1 MTRVFL
7 SFLALTTGTFGATLT
22 ATLKPATVNLGKS
35 ATLTLVCEG
44 GIATTVEQTAAA
56 RNLALSFVDSTKSID
71 IVGGVT
77 RESATFTYQ
86 VTPRVA
92 GRFAVPAFKAM
103 VGNREIRSDAIIL
116 TVLDTDGNNTPKN
129 IAKTPPPALLRVQTT
144 ATKVYA
150 GQVFP
155 VSMEL
160 LAQGLRQ
167 SHLPV
172 PQLVTEG
179 IRFTRI
185 RPEYRQASARSLNG
199 ILYQNVFLFETGAV
213 AMKPGK
219 LNLIFELDVI
229 VMDYRQDVFGR
240 QRNLHLTSDPIT
252 IEVLPLPT
260 NGRPEHFTGAVGQ
273 YQMTAT
279 VEPNSA
285 QVGDPMELRI
295 SLAGKGTLDN
305 TPAPDPAAWQGFKT
319 HPATSEIQYT
329 DLRHLSSRKQ
339 FKRMIIPTDPKL
351 THVPALQFSY
361 FDPATAQ
368 YVTLTSPPTPVKI
381 AGSTPPPNPRG
392 DPPGLNELTPAD
404 DTPAIQTIR
413 YSPGRLAQMQPPLI
427 ARPWFL
433 AIPGVSLLALIVAFG
448 WRQRVKYYEAHPEA
462 VRRHHVRRLTRNTLR
477 QLQSDSCQKNAAEFY
492 EGVQLIL
499 REQIGRAIDQ
509 PAAGLTANSMLA
521 APLNLPEEAQTALT
535 RLLEQE
541 EVTRFSGAIATPNVD
556 AALNDLN
563 CVLRALK

>member
-1 MTRVFL
+1 MARLLF
-7 SFLALTTGTFGATLT
+7 SFLALATGTFAATLT

-129 IAKTPPPALLRVQTT
+129 IAKTPPPALLRVLTP
-144 ATKVYA
+144 ATKVYV

-172 PQLVTEG
+172 PQLVTDS

-199 ILYQNVFLFETGAV
+199 VLYQNVFLFETGAV

-240 QRNLHLTSDPIT
+240 QRKLHLTSDPIP
-252 IEVLPLPT
+252 IEVLPLPAT
-260 NGRPEHFTGAVGQ
+260 GKPEQFTGAVGQ
-273 YQMTAT
+273 YQMTTT
-279 VEPNSA
+279 VEPNRA
-285 QVGDPMELRI
+285 KIGDPMELRI
-295 SLAGKGTLDN
+295 SLAGSGALDN
-305 TPAPDPAAWQGFKT
+305 TPVPEPASWNGFKT
-319 HPATSEIQYT
+319 HPATSEIEYT

-339 FKRMIIPTDPKL
+339 FKRMIIPTDSKL

-361 FDPATAQ
+361 FDPVTEQ
-368 YVTLTSPPTPVKI
+368 YVTLTTPPTPVEI
-381 AGSTPPPNPRG
+381 TGNTPPNPRG
-392 DPPGLNELTPAD
+392 DPPAPDGLAPTD
-404 DTPAIQTIR
+404 DTLAIQTIR
-413 YSPGRLAQMQPPLI
+413 HAPGRLAQLQPPLI
-427 ARPWFL
+427 TRTWFL
-433 AIPGVSLLALIVAFG
+433 AIPGVSLLAFLVAFG
-448 WRQRVKYYEAHPEA
+448 WRQRVEYYEAHPEA
-462 VRRHHVRRLTRNTLR
+462 VRRHHVRHLTRNTLR
-477 QLQSDSCQKNAAEFY
+477 QLQSDASRKNAAEFY

-499 REQIGRAIDQ
+499 REQIGLATDQ
-509 PAAGLTANSMLA
+509 PAAGLTANSMLT
-521 APLNLPEEAQTALT
+521 APLNLPKEAQTALT

>member
-1 MTRVFL
+1 MARLLF
-7 SFLALTTGTFGATLT
+7 SFLALATGTFAATLT

-129 IAKTPPPALLRVQTT
+129 IAKTPPPALLRVLTP
-144 ATKVYA
+144 ATKVYV

-172 PQLVTEG
+172 PQLVTDS

-199 ILYQNVFLFETGAV
+199 VLYQNVFLFETGAV

-240 QRNLHLTSDPIT
+240 QRKLHLTSDPIP
-252 IEVLPLPT
+252 IEVLPLPAT
-260 NGRPEHFTGAVGQ
+260 GKPEQFTGAVGQ
-273 YQMTAT
+273 YQMTTT
-279 VEPNSA
+279 VEPNRA
-285 QVGDPMELRI
+285 KIGDPMELRI
-295 SLAGKGTLDN
+295 SLAGSGALDN
-305 TPAPDPAAWQGFKT
+305 TPVPEPASWNGFKT
-319 HPATSEIQYT
+319 HPATSEIEYT

-361 FDPATAQ
+361 FDPVTEQ
-368 YVTLTSPPTPVKI
+368 YVTLTTPPTPVEI
-381 AGSTPPPNPRG
+381 TASTPPNPRG
-392 DPPGLNELTPAD
+392 DPPAPDGLAPTD
-404 DTPAIQTIR
+404 DTLAIQTIR
-413 YSPGRLAQMQPPLI
+413 HAPGRLAQLQPPLI
-427 ARPWFL
+427 TRTWFL
-433 AIPGVSLLALIVAFG
+433 AIPGVSLLAFLVAFG
-448 WRQRVKYYEAHPEA
+448 WRQRVEYYEAHPEA

-477 QLQSDSCQKNAAEFY
+477 QLQSDASRKNAAEFY

-499 REQIGRAIDQ
+499 REQIGLATDQ
-509 PAAGLTANSMLA
+509 PAAGLTANSMLT
-521 APLNLPEEAQTALT
+521 APLNLPKEAQTALT

>member
-1 MTRVFL
+1 MARLLF
-7 SFLALTTGTFGATLT
+7 SFLALATGTFAATLT

-129 IAKTPPPALLRVQTT
+129 IAKTPPPALLRVLTP
-144 ATKVYA
+144 ATKVYV

-172 PQLVTEG
+172 PQLVTDS

-199 ILYQNVFLFETGAV
+199 VLYQNVFLFETGAV

-240 QRNLHLTSDPIT
+240 QRKLHLTSDPIP
-252 IEVLPLPT
+252 IEVLPLPAT
-260 NGRPEHFTGAVGQ
+260 GKPEQFTGAVGQ
-273 YQMTAT
+273 YQMTTT
-279 VEPNSA
+279 VEPNRA
-285 QVGDPMELRI
+285 KIGDPMELRI
-295 SLAGKGTLDN
+295 SLAGSGALDN
-305 TPAPDPAAWQGFKT
+305 TPVPEPASWNGFKT
-319 HPATSEIQYT
+319 HPATSEIEYT

-361 FDPATAQ
+361 FDPVTEQ
-368 YVTLTSPPTPVKI
+368 YVTLTTPPTPVEI
-381 AGSTPPPNPRG
+381 TGSTPPNPRG
-392 DPPGLNELTPAD
+392 DPPAPNGLAPTD
-404 DTPAIQTIR
+404 DTLAIQTIR
-413 YSPGRLAQMQPPLI
+413 HAPGRLAQLQPPLI
-427 ARPWFL
+427 TRTWFL
-433 AIPGVSLLALIVAFG
+433 AIPGVSLLAFLVAFG
-448 WRQRVKYYEAHPEA
+448 WRQRVEYYEAHPEA

-477 QLQSDSCQKNAAEFY
+477 QLQSDASRKNAAEFY

-499 REQIGRAIDQ
+499 REQIGLATDQ
-509 PAAGLTANSMLA
+509 PAAGLTANSMLT
-521 APLNLPEEAQTALT
+521 APLNLPKEAQTALT

>member
-1 MTRVFL
+1 MARLFL
-7 SFLALTTGTFGATLT
+7 SFLALATGTFAATLT

-103 VGNREIRSDAIIL
+103 VGYREIRSDAIIL
-116 TVLDTDGNNTPKN
+116 TVLDADGNNTPKS
-129 IAKTPPPALLRVQTT
+129 IAKTPAPALLRVHTS
-144 ATKVYA
+144 AAKVYA

-172 PQLVTEG
+172 PQLVTDS

-185 RPEYRQASARSLNG
+185 RPEYRQASPRSLNG
-199 ILYQNVFLFETGAV
+199 VLYQNVFLFETGAV

-219 LNLIFELDVI
+219 LKLIFELDVI

-240 QRNLHLTSDPIT
+240 QRKLHLTSDPIP
-252 IEVLPLPT
+252 IEVLPLPAT
-260 NGRPEHFTGAVGQ
+260 GQPEHFTGAVGR
-273 YQMTAT
+273 YQMTTT
-279 VEPNSA
+279 VEPNRA
-285 QVGDPMELRI
+285 KVGDPLELQI
-295 SLAGKGTLDN
+295 SLSGSGALDN
-305 TPAPDPAAWQGFKT
+305 TPVPEPASWDGFKT
-319 HPATSEIQYT
+319 HQATSEIEYT

-381 AGSTPPPNPRG
+381 TGSTPPPNPRG
-392 DPPGLNELTPAD
+392 DPPGPDGLASAE

-413 YSPGRLAQMQPPLI
+413 HAPGRLAQLEPPLI
-427 ARPWFL
+427 TRPWFL
-433 AIPGVSLLALIVAFG
+433 AVPGVSLLALIVAFG
-448 WRQRVKYYEAHPEA
+448 WRQRVQYYEAHPEA
-462 VRRHHVRRLTRNTLR
+462 LRRRHVRRLTRSTLR
-477 QLQSDSCQKNAAEFY
+477 QIQSDTTQNNADEFY

-499 REQIGRAIDQ
+499 REQIGLSTNQ
-509 PAAGLTANSMLA
+509 PAAGLTASSMLT
-521 APLNLPEEAQTALT
+521 APLNLPKEAQSALA

-541 EVTRFSGAIATPNVD
+541 EITRFSGAIDTPNVD

>member
-1 MTRVFL
+1 MARLLL
-7 SFLALTTGTFGATLT
+7 SFLAFATGAYAATLT

-129 IAKTPPPALLRVQTT
+129 IAKTPPPALLRVLTP
-144 ATKVYA
+144 ATKVYV

-172 PQLVTEG
+172 PQLVTDS

-199 ILYQNVFLFETGAV
+199 VLYQNVFLFETGAV

-240 QRNLHLTSDPIT
+240 QRKLHLTSDPIP
-252 IEVLPLPT
+252 IEVLPLPAT
-260 NGRPEHFTGAVGQ
+260 GKPEQFTGAVGQ
-273 YQMTAT
+273 YQMTTT
-279 VEPNSA
+279 VEPNRA
-285 QVGDPMELRI
+285 KIGDPMELRI
-295 SLAGKGTLDN
+295 SLAGSGALDN
-305 TPAPDPAAWQGFKT
+305 TPVPEPVSWNGFKT
-319 HPATSEIQYT
+319 HPATSEIEYT

-361 FDPATAQ
+361 FDPVTEQ
-368 YVTLTSPPTPVKI
+368 YVTLTTPPTPVEI
-381 AGSTPPPNPRG
+381 TGNTPPNPRG
-392 DPPGLNELTPAD
+392 DPPAPDGLAPTD
-404 DTPAIQTIR
+404 DTLAIQTIR
-413 YSPGRLAQMQPPLI
+413 HAPGRLAQLQPPLI
-427 ARPWFL
+427 TRTWFL
-433 AIPGVSLLALIVAFG
+433 AIPGVSLLAFLVAFG
-448 WRQRVKYYEAHPEA
+448 WRQRVEYYEAHPEA

-477 QLQSDSCQKNAAEFY
+477 QLQSDASRKNAAEFY

-499 REQIGRAIDQ
+499 REQIGLATDQ
-509 PAAGLTANSMLA
+509 PAAGLTANSMLT
-521 APLNLPEEAQTALT
+521 APLNLPKEAQTALT

>member
-1 MTRVFL
+1 MARLLF
-7 SFLALTTGTFGATLT
+7 SFLALATGTFAATLT

-129 IAKTPPPALLRVQTT
+129 IAKTPPPALLRVLTP
-144 ATKVYA
+144 ATKVYV

-172 PQLVTEG
+172 PQLVTDS

-199 ILYQNVFLFETGAV
+199 VLYQNVFLFETGAV

-240 QRNLHLTSDPIT
+240 QRKLHLTSDPIP
-252 IEVLPLPT
+252 IEVLPLPAT
-260 NGRPEHFTGAVGQ
+260 GKPEQFTGAVGQ
-273 YQMTAT
+273 YQMTTT
-279 VEPNSA
+279 VEPNRA
-285 QVGDPMELRI
+285 KIGDPMELRI
-295 SLAGKGTLDN
+295 SLAGSGALDN
-305 TPAPDPAAWQGFKT
+305 TPVPEPASWNGFKT
-319 HPATSEIQYT
+319 HPATSEIEYT

-339 FKRMIIPTDPKL
+339 FKRMIIPTDSKL

-361 FDPATAQ
+361 FDPVTEQ
-368 YVTLTSPPTPVKI
+368 YVTLTTPPTPVEI
-381 AGSTPPPNPRG
+381 TGNTPPNPRG
-392 DPPGLNELTPAD
+392 DPPAPDGLAPTD
-404 DTPAIQTIR
+404 DTLAIQTIR
-413 YSPGRLAQMQPPLI
+413 HAPGRLAQLQPPLI
-427 ARPWFL
+427 TRTWFL
-433 AIPGVSLLALIVAFG
+433 AIPGVSLLAFLVAFG
-448 WRQRVKYYEAHPEA
+448 WRQRVEYYEAHPEA

-477 QLQSDSCQKNAAEFY
+477 QLQSDASRKNAAEFY

-499 REQIGRAIDQ
+499 REQIGLATDQ
-509 PAAGLTANSMLA
+509 PAAGLTANSMLT
-521 APLNLPEEAQTALT
+521 APLNLPKEAQTALT

>member
-1 MTRVFL
+1 MARLLL
-7 SFLALTTGTFGATLT
+7 SFLAFATGAYAATLT

-56 RNLALSFVDSTKSID
+56 GNLALSFIESTKSID

-77 RESATFTYQ
+77 RESTTFTYQ

-129 IAKTPPPALLRVQTT
+129 IAKTPPPALLRVHTT

-150 GQVFP
+150 GQVFLFP
-155 VSMEL
+155 WNCSPK
-160 LAQGLRQ
+160 AFDN
-167 SHLPV
+167 PIFTV

-185 RPEYRQASARSLNG
+185 RPEYRQASARSLKG

-240 QRNLHLTSDPIT
+240 QRNLHLTSDPIP
-252 IEVLPLPT
+252 IDVLPLPT
-260 NGRPEHFTGAVGQ
+260 NGQPKHFTGAVGQ

-279 VEPNSA
+279 VEPNRA

-305 TPAPDPAAWQGFKT
+305 TPVPEPDAWQGFKT
-319 HPATSEIQYT
+319 HPATSEVEYT

-339 FKRMIIPTDPKL
+339 FKRMIIPTDPQL
-351 THVPALQFSY
+351 TQVPTLQFSF
-361 FDPATAQ
+361 FDPNTER
-368 YVTLTSPPTPVKI
+368 YVTLTAPPTPVKI
-381 AGSTPPPNPRG
+381 TGSTPPPNPRG
-392 DPPGLNELTPAD
+392 DPPGLNGLTPAD

-413 YSPGRLAQMQPPLI
+413 HSP
-427 ARPWFL
+427 
-433 AIPGVSLLALIVAFG
+433 
-448 WRQRVKYYEAHPEA
+448 
-462 VRRHHVRRLTRNTLR
+462 
-477 QLQSDSCQKNAAEFY
+477 
-492 EGVQLIL
+492 
-499 REQIGRAIDQ
+499 
-509 PAAGLTANSMLA
+509 
-521 APLNLPEEAQTALT
+521 
-535 RLLEQE
+535 
-541 EVTRFSGAIATPNVD
+541 SGAWPK
-556 AALNDLN
+556 
-563 CVLRALK
+563 CSRP

>member
-1 MTRVFL
+1 MARLLF
-7 SFLALTTGTFGATLT
+7 SFLALATGTFAATLT

-129 IAKTPPPALLRVQTT
+129 IAKTPPPALLRVLTP
-144 ATKVYA
+144 ATKVYV

-172 PQLVTEG
+172 PQLVTDS

-199 ILYQNVFLFETGAV
+199 VLYQNVFLFETGAV

-240 QRNLHLTSDPIT
+240 QRKLHLTSDPIP
-252 IEVLPLPT
+252 IEVLPLPAT
-260 NGRPEHFTGAVGQ
+260 GKPEQFTGAVGQ
-273 YQMTAT
+273 YQMTTT
-279 VEPNSA
+279 VEPNRA
-285 QVGDPMELRI
+285 KIGDPMELRI
-295 SLAGKGTLDN
+295 SLAGSGALDN
-305 TPAPDPAAWQGFKT
+305 TPVPEPVSWNGFKT
-319 HPATSEIQYT
+319 HPATSEIEYT

-361 FDPATAQ
+361 FDPVTEQ
-368 YVTLTSPPTPVKI
+368 YVTLTTPPTPVEI
-381 AGSTPPPNPRG
+381 TGNTPPNPRG
-392 DPPGLNELTPAD
+392 DPPAPDGLAPTD
-404 DTPAIQTIR
+404 DTLAIQTIR
-413 YSPGRLAQMQPPLI
+413 HAPGRLAQLQPPLI
-427 ARPWFL
+427 TRTWFL
-433 AIPGVSLLALIVAFG
+433 AIPGVSLLAFLVAFG
-448 WRQRVKYYEAHPEA
+448 WRQRVEYYEAHPEA

-477 QLQSDSCQKNAAEFY
+477 QLQSDASRKNAAEFY

-499 REQIGRAIDQ
+499 REQIGLATDQ
-509 PAAGLTANSMLA
+509 PAAGLTANSMLT
-521 APLNLPEEAQTALT
+521 APLNLPKEAQTALT

>member
-1 MTRVFL
+1 MARLLF
-7 SFLALTTGTFGATLT
+7 SFLALATGTFAATLT

-129 IAKTPPPALLRVQTT
+129 IAKTPPPALLRVLTP
-144 ATKVYA
+144 ATKVYV

-172 PQLVTEG
+172 PQLVTDS

-199 ILYQNVFLFETGAV
+199 VLYQNVFLFETGAV

-240 QRNLHLTSDPIT
+240 QRKLHLTSDPIP
-252 IEVLPLPT
+252 IEVLPLPAT
-260 NGRPEHFTGAVGQ
+260 GKPEQFTGAVGQ
-273 YQMTAT
+273 YQMNTT
-279 VEPNSA
+279 VEPNRA
-285 QVGDPMELRI
+285 KIGDPMELRI
-295 SLAGKGTLDN
+295 SLAGSGALDN
-305 TPAPDPAAWQGFKT
+305 TPVPEPASWNGFKT
-319 HPATSEIQYT
+319 HPATSEIEYT

-339 FKRMIIPTDPKL
+339 FKRMIIPTDSKL

-361 FDPATAQ
+361 FDPVTEQ
-368 YVTLTSPPTPVKI
+368 YVTLTTPPTPVEI
-381 AGSTPPPNPRG
+381 TASTPPNPRG
-392 DPPGLNELTPAD
+392 DPPAPDGLAPTD
-404 DTPAIQTIR
+404 DTLAIQTIR
-413 YSPGRLAQMQPPLI
+413 HAPGRLAQLQPPLI
-427 ARPWFL
+427 TRTWFL
-433 AIPGVSLLALIVAFG
+433 AIPGVSLLAFLVAFG
-448 WRQRVKYYEAHPEA
+448 WRQRVEYYEAHPEA
-462 VRRHHVRRLTRNTLR
+462 VRRHHVRHLTRNTLR
-477 QLQSDSCQKNAAEFY
+477 QLQSDASRKNAAEFY

-499 REQIGRAIDQ
+499 REQIGLATDQ
-509 PAAGLTANSMLA
+509 PAAGLTANSMLT
-521 APLNLPEEAQTALT
+521 APLNLPKEAQTALT

>member
-1 MTRVFL
+1 MARLLF
-7 SFLALTTGTFGATLT
+7 SFLALATGTFAATLT

-129 IAKTPPPALLRVQTT
+129 IAKTPPPALLRVLTP
-144 ATKVYA
+144 ATKVYV

-172 PQLVTEG
+172 PQLVTDS

-199 ILYQNVFLFETGAV
+199 VLYQNVFLFETGAV

-240 QRNLHLTSDPIT
+240 QRKLHLTSDPIP
-252 IEVLPLPT
+252 IEVLPLPAT
-260 NGRPEHFTGAVGQ
+260 GKPEQFTGAVGQ
-273 YQMTAT
+273 YQMTTT
-279 VEPNSA
+279 VEPNRA
-285 QVGDPMELRI
+285 KIGDPMELRI
-295 SLAGKGTLDN
+295 SLAGSGALDN
-305 TPAPDPAAWQGFKT
+305 TPVPEPVSWNGFKT
-319 HPATSEIQYT
+319 HPATSEIEYT

-339 FKRMIIPTDPKL
+339 FKRMIIPTDSKL

-361 FDPATAQ
+361 FDPVTEQ
-368 YVTLTSPPTPVKI
+368 YVTLTTPPTPVEI
-381 AGSTPPPNPRG
+381 TASTPPNPRG
-392 DPPGLNELTPAD
+392 DPPAPDGLAPTD
-404 DTPAIQTIR
+404 DTLAIQTIR
-413 YSPGRLAQMQPPLI
+413 HAPGRLAQLQPPLI
-427 ARPWFL
+427 TRTWFL
-433 AIPGVSLLALIVAFG
+433 AIPGVSLLAFLVAFG
-448 WRQRVKYYEAHPEA
+448 WRQRVEYYEAHPEA
-462 VRRHHVRRLTRNTLR
+462 VRRHHVRHLTRNTLR
-477 QLQSDSCQKNAAEFY
+477 QLQSDASRKNAAEFY

-499 REQIGRAIDQ
+499 REQIGLATDQ
-509 PAAGLTANSMLA
+509 PAAGLTANSMLT
-521 APLNLPEEAQTALT
+521 APLNLPKEAQTALT

-556 AALNDLN
+556 AALKDLN

>member
-1 MTRVFL
+1 MARLLF
-7 SFLALTTGTFGATLT
+7 SFLALATGTFAATLT

-129 IAKTPPPALLRVQTT
+129 IAKTPPPALLRVLTP
-144 ATKVYA
+144 ATKVYV

-172 PQLVTEG
+172 PQLVTDS

-199 ILYQNVFLFETGAV
+199 VLYQNVFLFETGAV

-240 QRNLHLTSDPIT
+240 QRKLHLTSDPIP
-252 IEVLPLPT
+252 IEVLPLPAT
-260 NGRPEHFTGAVGQ
+260 GKPEQFTGAVGQ
-273 YQMTAT
+273 YQMTTT
-279 VEPNSA
+279 VEPNRA
-285 QVGDPMELRI
+285 KIGDPMELRI
-295 SLAGKGTLDN
+295 SLAGSGALDN
-305 TPAPDPAAWQGFKT
+305 TPVPEPVSWNGFKT
-319 HPATSEIQYT
+319 HPATSEIEYT

-361 FDPATAQ
+361 FDPVTEQ
-368 YVTLTSPPTPVKI
+368 YVTLTTPPTPVEI
-381 AGSTPPPNPRG
+381 TASTPPNPRG
-392 DPPGLNELTPAD
+392 DPPAPDGLAPTD
-404 DTPAIQTIR
+404 DTLAIQTIR
-413 YSPGRLAQMQPPLI
+413 HAPGRLAQLQPPLI
-427 ARPWFL
+427 TRTWFL
-433 AIPGVSLLALIVAFG
+433 AIPGVSLLAFLVAFG
-448 WRQRVKYYEAHPEA
+448 WRQRVEYYEAHPEA

-477 QLQSDSCQKNAAEFY
+477 QLQSDASRKNAAEFY

-499 REQIGRAIDQ
+499 REQIGLATDQ
-509 PAAGLTANSMLA
+509 PAAGLTANSMLT
-521 APLNLPEEAQTALT
+521 APLNLPKEAQTALT

>member
-1 MTRVFL
+1 M
-7 SFLALTTGTFGATLT
+7 
-22 ATLKPATVNLGKS
+22 
-35 ATLTLVCEG
+35 
-44 GIATTVEQTAAA
+44 EQTAAA

-71 IVGGVT
+71 IVGGDT
-77 RESATFTYQ
+77 RESTTFTYQ

-116 TVLDTDGNNTPKN
+116 TVLDADGNNTPKN
-129 IAKTPPPALLRVQTT
+129 IAKTPPALLRVHTT

-240 QRNLHLTSDPIT
+240 QRNLHLTSDPIP
-252 IEVLPLPT
+252 IDVLPLPT
-260 NGRPEHFTGAVGQ
+260 NGQPEHFTGAVGQ

-279 VEPNSA
+279 VEPNRA

-295 SLAGKGTLDN
+295 SLTGKGTLDN
-305 TPAPDPAAWQGFKT
+305 TPVPEPAAWQGFKT
-319 HPATSEIQYT
+319 HPATSEVEYT

-339 FKRMIIPTDPKL
+339 FKRMIIPTDPQL
-351 THVPALQFSY
+351 TQVPTLKFSLIQT
-361 FDPATAQ
+361 PSS
-368 YVTLTSPPTPVKI
+368 TSP
-381 AGSTPPPNPRG
+381 
-392 DPPGLNELTPAD
+392 
-404 DTPAIQTIR
+404 
-413 YSPGRLAQMQPPLI
+413 
-427 ARPWFL
+427 
-433 AIPGVSLLALIVAFG
+433 
-448 WRQRVKYYEAHPEA
+448 
-462 VRRHHVRRLTRNTLR
+462 
-477 QLQSDSCQKNAAEFY
+477 
-492 EGVQLIL
+492 
-499 REQIGRAIDQ
+499 
-509 PAAGLTANSMLA
+509 
-521 APLNLPEEAQTALT
+521 
-535 RLLEQE
+535 
-541 EVTRFSGAIATPNVD
+541 
-556 AALNDLN
+556 
-563 CVLRALK
+563 

>member
-1 MTRVFL
+1 MARLLF
-7 SFLALTTGTFGATLT
+7 SFLALATGTFAATLT

-77 RESATFTYQ
+77 RESATFIYQ

-129 IAKTPPPALLRVQTT
+129 IAKTPPPALLRVHTPT
-144 ATKVYA
+144 TKVYV

-172 PQLVTEG
+172 PQLVTDS

-199 ILYQNVFLFETGAV
+199 VLYQNVFLFETGAV

-240 QRNLHLTSDPIT
+240 QRKLHLTSDPIP
-252 IEVLPLPT
+252 IEVLPLPAT
-260 NGRPEHFTGAVGQ
+260 GKPEQFTGAVGQ
-273 YQMTAT
+273 YQMTTT
-279 VEPNSA
+279 VEPNRA
-285 QVGDPMELRI
+285 KIGDPMELRI
-295 SLAGKGTLDN
+295 SLAGSGALDN
-305 TPAPDPAAWQGFKT
+305 TPVPEPVSWNGFKT
-319 HPATSEIQYT
+319 HPATSEIEYT

-339 FKRMIIPTDPKL
+339 FKRMIIPTDSKL

-361 FDPATAQ
+361 FDPVTEQ
-368 YVTLTSPPTPVKI
+368 YVTLTTPPTPVEI
-381 AGSTPPPNPRG
+381 TASTPPNPRG
-392 DPPGLNELTPAD
+392 DPPAPDGLAPTD
-404 DTPAIQTIR
+404 DTLAIQTIR
-413 YSPGRLAQMQPPLI
+413 HAPGRLAQLQPPLI
-427 ARPWFL
+427 TRTWFL
-433 AIPGVSLLALIVAFG
+433 AIPGVSLLAFLVAFG
-448 WRQRVKYYEAHPEA
+448 WRQRVEYYEAHPEA

-477 QLQSDSCQKNAAEFY
+477 QLQSDASRKNAAEFY

-499 REQIGRAIDQ
+499 REQIGLATDQ
-509 PAAGLTANSMLA
+509 PAAGLTANSMLT
-521 APLNLPEEAQTALT
+521 APLNLPKEAQTALT

>member
-1 MTRVFL
+1 MARLLF
-7 SFLALTTGTFGATLT
+7 SFLALATGTFAATLT

-129 IAKTPPPALLRVQTT
+129 IAKTPPPALLRVLTP
-144 ATKVYA
+144 ATKVYV

-172 PQLVTEG
+172 PQLVTDS

-199 ILYQNVFLFETGAV
+199 VLYQNVFLFETGAV

-240 QRNLHLTSDPIT
+240 QRKLHLTSDPIP
-252 IEVLPLPT
+252 IEVLPLPAT
-260 NGRPEHFTGAVGQ
+260 GKPEQFTGAVGQ
-273 YQMTAT
+273 YQMTTT
-279 VEPNSA
+279 VEPNRA
-285 QVGDPMELRI
+285 KIGDPMELRI
-295 SLAGKGTLDN
+295 SLAGSGALDN
-305 TPAPDPAAWQGFKT
+305 TPVPEPVSWNGFKT
-319 HPATSEIQYT
+319 HPATSEIEYT

-339 FKRMIIPTDPKL
+339 FKRMIIPTDSKL

-361 FDPATAQ
+361 FDPVTEQ
-368 YVTLTSPPTPVKI
+368 YVTLTTPPTPVEI
-381 AGSTPPPNPRG
+381 TASTPPNPRG
-392 DPPGLNELTPAD
+392 DPPAPDGLAPTD
-404 DTPAIQTIR
+404 DTLAIQTIR
-413 YSPGRLAQMQPPLI
+413 HAPGRLAQLQPPLI
-427 ARPWFL
+427 TRTWFL
-433 AIPGVSLLALIVAFG
+433 AIPGVSLLAFLVAFG
-448 WRQRVKYYEAHPEA
+448 WRQRVEYYEAHPEA

-477 QLQSDSCQKNAAEFY
+477 QLQSDASRKNAAEFY

-499 REQIGRAIDQ
+499 REQIGLATDQ
-509 PAAGLTANSMLA
+509 PAAGLTANSMLT
-521 APLNLPEEAQTALT
+521 APLNLPKEAQTALT

>member
-1 MTRVFL
+1 MARLLF
-7 SFLALTTGTFGATLT
+7 SFLALATGTFAATLT

-71 IVGGVT
+71 IVGRVT

-129 IAKTPPPALLRVQTT
+129 IAKTPPPALLRVLTP
-144 ATKVYA
+144 ATKVYV

-172 PQLVTEG
+172 PQLVTDS

-199 ILYQNVFLFETGAV
+199 VLYQNVFLFETGAV

-240 QRNLHLTSDPIT
+240 QRKLHLTSDPIP
-252 IEVLPLPT
+252 IEVLPLPAT
-260 NGRPEHFTGAVGQ
+260 GKPEQFTGAVGQ
-273 YQMTAT
+273 YQMTTT
-279 VEPNSA
+279 VEPNRA
-285 QVGDPMELRI
+285 KIGDPMELRI
-295 SLAGKGTLDN
+295 SLAGSGALDN
-305 TPAPDPAAWQGFKT
+305 TPVPEPASWNGFKT
-319 HPATSEIQYT
+319 HPATSEIEYT

-339 FKRMIIPTDPKL
+339 FKRMIIPTDSKL

-361 FDPATAQ
+361 FDPVTEQ
-368 YVTLTSPPTPVKI
+368 YVTLTTPPTPVEI
-381 AGSTPPPNPRG
+381 TASTPPNPRG
-392 DPPGLNELTPAD
+392 DPPAPDGLAPTD
-404 DTPAIQTIR
+404 DTLAIQTIR
-413 YSPGRLAQMQPPLI
+413 HAPGRLAQLQPPLI
-427 ARPWFL
+427 TRTWFL
-433 AIPGVSLLALIVAFG
+433 AIPGVSLLAFLVAFG
-448 WRQRVKYYEAHPEA
+448 WRQRVEYYEAHPEA

-477 QLQSDSCQKNAAEFY
+477 QLQSDASRKNAAEFY

-499 REQIGRAIDQ
+499 REQIGLATDQ
-509 PAAGLTANSMLA
+509 PAAGLTANSMLT
-521 APLNLPEEAQTALT
+521 APLNLPKEAQTALT

>member
-1 MTRVFL
+1 MARLLF
-7 SFLALTTGTFGATLT
+7 SFLALATGTFAATLT

-129 IAKTPPPALLRVQTT
+129 IAKTPPPALLRVLTP
-144 ATKVYA
+144 ATKVYV

-172 PQLVTEG
+172 PQLVTDS

-199 ILYQNVFLFETGAV
+199 VLYQNVFLFETGAV

-240 QRNLHLTSDPIT
+240 QRKLHLTSDPIP
-252 IEVLPLPT
+252 IEVLPLPAT
-260 NGRPEHFTGAVGQ
+260 GKPEQFTGAVGQ
-273 YQMTAT
+273 YQMTTT
-279 VEPNSA
+279 VEPNRA
-285 QVGDPMELRI
+285 KIGDPMELRI
-295 SLAGKGTLDN
+295 SLAGSGALDN
-305 TPAPDPAAWQGFKT
+305 TPVPEPASWNGFKT
-319 HPATSEIQYT
+319 HPATSEIEYT

-351 THVPALQFSY
+351 THVPAFQFSY
-361 FDPATAQ
+361 FDPVTEQ
-368 YVTLTSPPTPVKI
+368 YVTLTTPPTPVEI
-381 AGSTPPPNPRG
+381 TASTPPNPRG
-392 DPPGLNELTPAD
+392 DPPAPDGLAPTD
-404 DTPAIQTIR
+404 DTLAIQTIR
-413 YSPGRLAQMQPPLI
+413 HAPGRLAQLQPPLI
-427 ARPWFL
+427 TRTWFL
-433 AIPGVSLLALIVAFG
+433 AIPGVSLLAFLVAFG
-448 WRQRVKYYEAHPEA
+448 WRQRVEYYEAHPEA

-477 QLQSDSCQKNAAEFY
+477 QLQSDASRKNAAEFY

-499 REQIGRAIDQ
+499 REQIGLATDQ
-509 PAAGLTANSMLA
+509 PAAGLTANSMLT
-521 APLNLPEEAQTALT
+521 APLNLPKEAQTALT

>member
-1 MTRVFL
+1 MARLLF
-7 SFLALTTGTFGATLT
+7 SFLALATGTFAATLT

-92 GRFAVPAFKAM
+92 GRFVVPAFKAM

-129 IAKTPPPALLRVQTT
+129 IAKTPPPALLRVLTP
-144 ATKVYA
+144 ATKVYV

-172 PQLVTEG
+172 PQLVTDS

-199 ILYQNVFLFETGAV
+199 VLYQNVFLFETGAV

-240 QRNLHLTSDPIT
+240 QRKLHLTSDPIP
-252 IEVLPLPT
+252 IEVLPLPAT
-260 NGRPEHFTGAVGQ
+260 GKPEQFTGAVGQ
-273 YQMTAT
+273 YQMTTT
-279 VEPNSA
+279 VEPNRA
-285 QVGDPMELRI
+285 KIGDPMELRI
-295 SLAGKGTLDN
+295 SLAGSGALDN
-305 TPAPDPAAWQGFKT
+305 TPVPEPVSWNGFKT
-319 HPATSEIQYT
+319 HPATSEIEYT

-339 FKRMIIPTDPKL
+339 FKRMIIPTDSKL

-361 FDPATAQ
+361 FDPVTEQ
-368 YVTLTSPPTPVKI
+368 YVTLTTPPTPVEI
-381 AGSTPPPNPRG
+381 TASTPPNPRG
-392 DPPGLNELTPAD
+392 DPPAPEGLAPTD
-404 DTPAIQTIR
+404 DTLAIQTIR
-413 YSPGRLAQMQPPLI
+413 HAPGRLAQLQPPLI
-427 ARPWFL
+427 TRTWFL
-433 AIPGVSLLALIVAFG
+433 AIPGVSLLAFLVAFG
-448 WRQRVKYYEAHPEA
+448 WRQRVEYYEAHPEA

-477 QLQSDSCQKNAAEFY
+477 QLQSDASRKNAAEFY

-499 REQIGRAIDQ
+499 REQIGLATDQ
-509 PAAGLTANSMLA
+509 PAAGLTANSMLT
-521 APLNLPEEAQTALT
+521 APLNLPKEAQTALT

>member
-1 MTRVFL
+1 MARLLF
-7 SFLALTTGTFGATLT
+7 SFLALATGTFAATLT

-129 IAKTPPPALLRVQTT
+129 IAKTPPPALLRVLTP
-144 ATKVYA
+144 ATKVYV

-172 PQLVTEG
+172 PQLVTDS

-199 ILYQNVFLFETGAV
+199 VLYQNVFLFETGAV

-240 QRNLHLTSDPIT
+240 QRKLHLTSDPIP
-252 IEVLPLPT
+252 IEVLPLPAT
-260 NGRPEHFTGAVGQ
+260 GKPEQFTGAVGQ
-273 YQMTAT
+273 YQMTTT
-279 VEPNSA
+279 VEPNRA
-285 QVGDPMELRI
+285 KIGDPMELRI
-295 SLAGKGTLDN
+295 SLAGSGALDN
-305 TPAPDPAAWQGFKT
+305 TPVPEPVSWNGFKT
-319 HPATSEIQYT
+319 HPATSEIEYT

-339 FKRMIIPTDPKL
+339 FKRMIIPNDSKL

-361 FDPATAQ
+361 FDPVTEQ
-368 YVTLTSPPTPVKI
+368 YVTLTTPPTPVEI
-381 AGSTPPPNPRG
+381 TASTPPNPRG
-392 DPPGLNELTPAD
+392 DPPAPDGLAPTD
-404 DTPAIQTIR
+404 DTLAIQTIR
-413 YSPGRLAQMQPPLI
+413 HAPGRLAQLQPPLI
-427 ARPWFL
+427 TRTWFL
-433 AIPGVSLLALIVAFG
+433 AIPGVSLLAFLVAFG
-448 WRQRVKYYEAHPEA
+448 WRQRVEYYEAHPEA

-477 QLQSDSCQKNAAEFY
+477 QLQSDASRKNAAEFY

-499 REQIGRAIDQ
+499 REQIGLATDQ
-509 PAAGLTANSMLA
+509 PAAGLTANSMLT
-521 APLNLPEEAQTALT
+521 APLNLPKEAQTALT

>member
-1 MTRVFL
+1 MARLLF
-7 SFLALTTGTFGATLT
+7 SFLALATGTFAATLT

-86 VTPRVA
+86 VTPRLA

-129 IAKTPPPALLRVQTT
+129 IAKTPPPALLRVLTP
-144 ATKVYA
+144 ATKVYV

-172 PQLVTEG
+172 PQLVTDS

-199 ILYQNVFLFETGAV
+199 VLYQNVFLFETGAV

-240 QRNLHLTSDPIT
+240 QRKLHLTSDPIP
-252 IEVLPLPT
+252 IEVLPLPAT
-260 NGRPEHFTGAVGQ
+260 GKPEQFTGAVGQ
-273 YQMTAT
+273 YQMTTT
-279 VEPNSA
+279 VEPNRA
-285 QVGDPMELRI
+285 KIGDPMELRI
-295 SLAGKGTLDN
+295 SLAGSGALDN
-305 TPAPDPAAWQGFKT
+305 TPVPEPVSWNGFKT
-319 HPATSEIQYT
+319 HPATSEIEYT

-339 FKRMIIPTDPKL
+339 FKRMIIPTDSKL

-361 FDPATAQ
+361 FDPVTEQ
-368 YVTLTSPPTPVKI
+368 YVTLTTPPTPVEI
-381 AGSTPPPNPRG
+381 TASTPPNPRG
-392 DPPGLNELTPAD
+392 DPPAPDGLAPTD
-404 DTPAIQTIR
+404 DTLAIQTIR
-413 YSPGRLAQMQPPLI
+413 HAPGRLAQLQPPLI
-427 ARPWFL
+427 TRTWFL
-433 AIPGVSLLALIVAFG
+433 AIPGVSLLAFLVAFG
-448 WRQRVKYYEAHPEA
+448 WRQRVEYYEAHPEA

-477 QLQSDSCQKNAAEFY
+477 QLQSDASRKNAAEFY

-499 REQIGRAIDQ
+499 REQIGLATDQ
-509 PAAGLTANSMLA
+509 PAAGLTANSMLT
-521 APLNLPEEAQTALT
+521 APLNLPKEAQTALT

>member
-1 MTRVFL
+1 MARLLF
-7 SFLALTTGTFGATLT
+7 SFLALATGTFAATLT

-129 IAKTPPPALLRVQTT
+129 IAKTPPPALLRVLTP
-144 ATKVYA
+144 ATKVYV

-172 PQLVTEG
+172 PQLVTDS

-199 ILYQNVFLFETGAV
+199 VLYQNVFLFETGAV

-240 QRNLHLTSDPIT
+240 QRKLHLTSDPIP
-252 IEVLPLPT
+252 IEVLPLPAT
-260 NGRPEHFTGAVGQ
+260 GKPEQFTGAVGQ
-273 YQMTAT
+273 YQMTTT
-279 VEPNSA
+279 VEPNRA
-285 QVGDPMELRI
+285 KIGDPMELRI
-295 SLAGKGTLDN
+295 SLAGSGALDN
-305 TPAPDPAAWQGFKT
+305 TPVPEPVSWNGFKT
-319 HPATSEIQYT
+319 HPATSEIEYT

-339 FKRMIIPTDPKL
+339 FKRMIIPTDSKL

-361 FDPATAQ
+361 FDPVTEQ
-368 YVTLTSPPTPVKI
+368 YVTLTTPPTPVEI
-381 AGSTPPPNPRG
+381 TGNTPPNPRG
-392 DPPGLNELTPAD
+392 DPPAPDGLAPTD
-404 DTPAIQTIR
+404 DTLAIQTIR
-413 YSPGRLAQMQPPLI
+413 HAPGRLAQLQPPLI
-427 ARPWFL
+427 TRTWFL
-433 AIPGVSLLALIVAFG
+433 AIPGVSLLAFLVAFG
-448 WRQRVKYYEAHPEA
+448 WRQRVEYYEAHPEA
-462 VRRHHVRRLTRNTLR
+462 VRRHHVRHLTRNTLR
-477 QLQSDSCQKNAAEFY
+477 QLQSDASRKNAAEFY

-499 REQIGRAIDQ
+499 REQIGLATDQ
-509 PAAGLTANSMLA
+509 PAAGLTANSMLT
-521 APLNLPEEAQTALT
+521 APLNLPKEAQTALT

>member
-1 MTRVFL
+1 MARLLF
-7 SFLALTTGTFGATLT
+7 SFLALATGTFAATLT

-129 IAKTPPPALLRVQTT
+129 IAKTPPPALLRVLTP
-144 ATKVYA
+144 ATKVYV

-172 PQLVTEG
+172 PQLVTDS

-185 RPEYRQASARSLNG
+185 RPDYRQASARSLNG
-199 ILYQNVFLFETGAV
+199 VLYQNVFLFETGAV
-213 AMKPGK
+213 VMKPGK

-240 QRNLHLTSDPIT
+240 QRKLHLTSDPIP
-252 IEVLPLPT
+252 IEVLPLPAT
-260 NGRPEHFTGAVGQ
+260 GKPEQFTGAVGQ
-273 YQMTAT
+273 YQMTTT
-279 VEPNSA
+279 VEPNRA
-285 QVGDPMELRI
+285 KIGDPMELRI
-295 SLAGKGTLDN
+295 SLAGSGALDN
-305 TPAPDPAAWQGFKT
+305 TPVPEPASWNGFKT
-319 HPATSEIQYT
+319 HPATSEIEYT

-339 FKRMIIPTDPKL
+339 FKRMIIPTDSKL

-361 FDPATAQ
+361 FDPVTEQ
-368 YVTLTSPPTPVKI
+368 YVTLTTPPTPVEI
-381 AGSTPPPNPRG
+381 TASTPPNPRG
-392 DPPGLNELTPAD
+392 DPPALDGLAPTD
-404 DTPAIQTIR
+404 DTLAIQTIR
-413 YSPGRLAQMQPPLI
+413 HAPGRLAQLQPPLI
-427 ARPWFL
+427 TRTWFL
-433 AIPGVSLLALIVAFG
+433 AIPGVSLLAFLVAFG
-448 WRQRVKYYEAHPEA
+448 WRQRVEYYEAHPEA
-462 VRRHHVRRLTRNTLR
+462 VRRHHVRHLTRNTLR
-477 QLQSDSCQKNAAEFY
+477 QLQSDASRKNAAEFY

-499 REQIGRAIDQ
+499 REQIGLATDQ
-509 PAAGLTANSMLA
+509 PAAGLTANSMLT
-521 APLNLPEEAQTALT
+521 APLNLPKEAQTALT

>member
-1 MTRVFL
+1 MARLLF
-7 SFLALTTGTFGATLT
+7 SFLALATGTFAATLT

-129 IAKTPPPALLRVQTT
+129 IAKTPPPALLRVHTS
-144 ATKVYA
+144 ATKVYV

-172 PQLVTEG
+172 PQLVTDS

-199 ILYQNVFLFETGAV
+199 VLYQNVFLFETGAV

-240 QRNLHLTSDPIT
+240 QRKLHLTSDPIP
-252 IEVLPLPT
+252 IEVLPLPAT
-260 NGRPEHFTGAVGQ
+260 GKPEQFTGAVGQ
-273 YQMTAT
+273 YQMTTT
-279 VEPNSA
+279 VEPNRA
-285 QVGDPMELRI
+285 KIGDPMELRI
-295 SLAGKGTLDN
+295 SLAGSGALDN
-305 TPAPDPAAWQGFKT
+305 TPVPEPVSWNGFKT
-319 HPATSEIQYT
+319 HPATSEIEYT

-339 FKRMIIPTDPKL
+339 FKRMIIPTDSKL

-361 FDPATAQ
+361 FDPVTEQ
-368 YVTLTSPPTPVKI
+368 YVTLTTPPTPVEI
-381 AGSTPPPNPRG
+381 TASTPPNPRG
-392 DPPGLNELTPAD
+392 DPPAPDGLAPTD
-404 DTPAIQTIR
+404 DTLAIQTIR
-413 YSPGRLAQMQPPLI
+413 HAPGRLAQLQPPLI
-427 ARPWFL
+427 TRTWFL
-433 AIPGVSLLALIVAFG
+433 AIPGVSLLAFLVAFG
-448 WRQRVKYYEAHPEA
+448 WRQRVEYYEAHPEA

-477 QLQSDSCQKNAAEFY
+477 QLQSDASRKNAAEFY

-499 REQIGRAIDQ
+499 REQIGLATDQ
-509 PAAGLTANSMLA
+509 PAAGLTANSMLT
-521 APLNLPEEAQTALT
+521 APLNLPKEAQTALT

>member
-1 MTRVFL
+1 MARLLF
-7 SFLALTTGTFGATLT
+7 SFLALATGTFAATLT

-129 IAKTPPPALLRVQTT
+129 IAKTPPPALLRVLTP
-144 ATKVYA
+144 ATKVYV

-172 PQLVTEG
+172 PQLVTDS

-199 ILYQNVFLFETGAV
+199 VLYQNVFLFETGAV

-240 QRNLHLTSDPIT
+240 QRKLHLTSDPIP
-252 IEVLPLPT
+252 IEVLPLPAT
-260 NGRPEHFTGAVGQ
+260 GKPEQFTGAVGQ
-273 YQMTAT
+273 YQMTTT
-279 VEPNSA
+279 VEPNRA
-285 QVGDPMELRI
+285 KIGDPMELRI
-295 SLAGKGTLDN
+295 SLAGSGALDN
-305 TPAPDPAAWQGFKT
+305 TPVPEPVSWNGFKT
-319 HPATSEIQYT
+319 HPATSEIEYT

-339 FKRMIIPTDPKL
+339 FKRMIIPTDSKL

-361 FDPATAQ
+361 FDPVTEQ
-368 YVTLTSPPTPVKI
+368 YVTLTTPPTPVEI
-381 AGSTPPPNPRG
+381 TASTPPNPRG
-392 DPPGLNELTPAD
+392 DPPAPDGLAPTD
-404 DTPAIQTIR
+404 DTLAIQTIR
-413 YSPGRLAQMQPPLI
+413 HAPGRLAQLQPPLI
-427 ARPWFL
+427 TRTWFL
-433 AIPGVSLLALIVAFG
+433 AIPGVSLLAFLVAFG
-448 WRQRVKYYEAHPEA
+448 WRQRVEYYEAHPEA
-462 VRRHHVRRLTRNTLR
+462 VRRHHVRHLTRNTLR
-477 QLQSDSCQKNAAEFY
+477 QLQSDASRKNAAEFY

-499 REQIGRAIDQ
+499 REQIGLATDQ
-509 PAAGLTANSMLA
+509 PAAGLTANSMLT
-521 APLNLPEEAQTALT
+521 APLNLPKEAQTALT

>member
-1 MTRVFL
+1 MARLLF
-7 SFLALTTGTFGATLT
+7 SFLALATGTFAATLT

-129 IAKTPPPALLRVQTT
+129 IAKTPPPALLRVLTP
-144 ATKVYA
+144 ATKVYV

-172 PQLVTEG
+172 PQLVTDS

-199 ILYQNVFLFETGAV
+199 VLYQNVFLFETGAV

-240 QRNLHLTSDPIT
+240 QRKLHLTSDPIP
-252 IEVLPLPT
+252 IEVLPLPAT
-260 NGRPEHFTGAVGQ
+260 GKPEQFTGAVGQ
-273 YQMTAT
+273 YQMTTT
-279 VEPNSA
+279 VEPNRA
-285 QVGDPMELRI
+285 KIGDPMELRI
-295 SLAGKGTLDN
+295 SLAGSGALDN
-305 TPAPDPAAWQGFKT
+305 TPVPEPVSWNGFKT
-319 HPATSEIQYT
+319 HPATSEIEYT

-361 FDPATAQ
+361 FDPVTEQ
-368 YVTLTSPPTPVKI
+368 YVTLTTPPTPVEI
-381 AGSTPPPNPRG
+381 TGSTPPNPRG
-392 DPPGLNELTPAD
+392 DPPAPNGLAPTD
-404 DTPAIQTIR
+404 DTLAIQTIR
-413 YSPGRLAQMQPPLI
+413 HAPGRLAQLQPPLI
-427 ARPWFL
+427 TRTWFL
-433 AIPGVSLLALIVAFG
+433 AIPGVSLLAFLVAFG
-448 WRQRVKYYEAHPEA
+448 WRQRVEYYEAHPEA

-477 QLQSDSCQKNAAEFY
+477 QLQSDASRKNAAEFY

-499 REQIGRAIDQ
+499 REQIGLATDQ
-509 PAAGLTANSMLA
+509 PAAGLTANSMLT
-521 APLNLPEEAQTALT
+521 APLNLPKEAQTALT

>member
-1 MTRVFL
+1 MARLLF
-7 SFLALTTGTFGATLT
+7 SFLALATGTFAATLT

-116 TVLDTDGNNTPKN
+116 TVLDTDGNNTPKS
-129 IAKTPPPALLRVQTT
+129 IAKTPPPALLRVLTP
-144 ATKVYA
+144 ATKVYV

-172 PQLVTEG
+172 PQLVTDS

-199 ILYQNVFLFETGAV
+199 VLYQNVFLFETGAV

-240 QRNLHLTSDPIT
+240 QRKLHLTSDPIP
-252 IEVLPLPT
+252 IEVLPLPAT
-260 NGRPEHFTGAVGQ
+260 GKPEQFTGAVGQ
-273 YQMTAT
+273 YQMTTT
-279 VEPNSA
+279 VEPNRA
-285 QVGDPMELRI
+285 KIGDPMELRI
-295 SLAGKGTLDN
+295 SLAGSGALDN
-305 TPAPDPAAWQGFKT
+305 TPVPEPASWNGFKT
-319 HPATSEIQYT
+319 HPATSEIEYT

-339 FKRMIIPTDPKL
+339 FKRMIIPTDSKL

-361 FDPATAQ
+361 FDPVTEQ
-368 YVTLTSPPTPVKI
+368 YVTLTTPPTPVEI
-381 AGSTPPPNPRG
+381 TASTPPNPRG
-392 DPPGLNELTPAD
+392 DPPAPDGLAPTD
-404 DTPAIQTIR
+404 DTLAIQTIR
-413 YSPGRLAQMQPPLI
+413 HAPGRLAQLQPPLI
-427 ARPWFL
+427 TRTWFL
-433 AIPGVSLLALIVAFG
+433 AIPGVSLLAFLVAFG
-448 WRQRVKYYEAHPEA
+448 WRQRVEYYEAHPEA

-477 QLQSDSCQKNAAEFY
+477 QLQSDASRKNAAEFY

-499 REQIGRAIDQ
+499 REQIGLATDQ
-509 PAAGLTANSMLA
+509 PAAGLTANSMLT
-521 APLNLPEEAQTALT
+521 APLNLPKEAQTALT

>member
-1 MTRVFL
+1 MARLLF
-7 SFLALTTGTFGATLT
+7 SFLALATGTFAATLT

-129 IAKTPPPALLRVQTT
+129 IAKTPPPALLRVLTP
-144 ATKVYA
+144 ATKVYV

-172 PQLVTEG
+172 PQLVTDS

-199 ILYQNVFLFETGAV
+199 VLYQNVFLFETGAV
-213 AMKPGK
+213 VMKPGK

-240 QRNLHLTSDPIT
+240 QRKLHLTSDPIP
-252 IEVLPLPT
+252 IEVLPLPAT
-260 NGRPEHFTGAVGQ
+260 GKPEQFTGAVGQ
-273 YQMTAT
+273 YQMTTT
-279 VEPNSA
+279 VEPNRA
-285 QVGDPMELRI
+285 KIGDPMELRI
-295 SLAGKGTLDN
+295 SLAGSGALDN
-305 TPAPDPAAWQGFKT
+305 TPVPEPASWNGFKT
-319 HPATSEIQYT
+319 HPATSEIEYT

-361 FDPATAQ
+361 FDPVTEQ
-368 YVTLTSPPTPVKI
+368 YVTLTTPPTPVEI
-381 AGSTPPPNPRG
+381 TGNTPPNPRG
-392 DPPGLNELTPAD
+392 DPPAPDGLAPTD
-404 DTPAIQTIR
+404 DTLAIQTIR
-413 YSPGRLAQMQPPLI
+413 HAPGRLAQLQPPLI
-427 ARPWFL
+427 TRTWFL
-433 AIPGVSLLALIVAFG
+433 AIPGVSLLAFLVAFG
-448 WRQRVKYYEAHPEA
+448 WRQRVEYYEAHPEA

-477 QLQSDSCQKNAAEFY
+477 QLQSDASRKNAAEFY

-499 REQIGRAIDQ
+499 REQIGLATDQ
-509 PAAGLTANSMLA
+509 PAAGLTANSMLT
-521 APLNLPEEAQTALT
+521 APLNLPKEAQTALT